1 MKIRSAIAWIL
12 CLVTVF
18 GLLVIPASATEET
31 EENIMATNGSYG
43 LNASTAYMGTGK
55 LADKVKSVFMYETT
69 SDTLLYS
76 WNSDTQVHPAS
87 LVKIMTALLVLENCD
102 LQDVTTASESAL
114 RHIGKQD
121 VSINLKPGEQ
131 MSIEHLMYAMM
142 VYAANDAASVLA
154 EHVAGSEEAFV
165 EMMNTRAQ
173 ELGCTGSVFY
183 NPHGLHHDQQF
194 MTARDC
200 CRIILAA
207 MEYEMF
213 RTLFCTEFFILPA
226 TNMSDERRLVTNN
239 YLINADYVGI
249 YLDHRVKGG
258 RTGLNNDQSRNIASL
273 SQSGDM
279 EVLCIVM
286 GAESVISSNGYSVG
300 VYGGFPQ
307 TISLLDQA
315 YANTA
320 RRQIICA
327 DQILKQQP
335 VNNGDNHVFYYSK
348 ETCMAILPADYS
360 LNELDFR
367 YTQVPGSMDA
377 PITKGQNM
385 ANLQVWYKGSCIAK
399 TDVYAAN
406 DVPLAYAKGAEIA
419 NKGRVGRIILIV
431 LLILVL
437 PVAVAFGVLLL
448 MRLTA
453 QRKHR
458 NRRRSRRRA

>member
-1 MKIRSAIAWIL
+1 MKIRSVIALFL
-12 CLVTVF
+12 CLVSVF
-18 GLLVIPASATEET
+18 GLLTVTASATEET
-31 EENIMATNGSYG
+31 EENIMTTDGCYG
-43 LNASTAYMGTGK
+43 IDAANAYMGTAK
-55 LADKVKSVFMYETT
+55 LAESVKSVFMYEIN

-102 LQDVTTASESAL
+102 LQQIATVSESAL
-114 RHIGKQD
+114 QDIGSQD
-121 VSINLKPGEQ
+121 VSINLKKDEQ
-131 MSIEHLMYAMM
+131 MSLENLMYALL
-142 VYAANDAASVLA
+142 VYSANDAANVLA
-154 EHVAGSEEAFV
+154 EEVAGSVEAFV
-165 EMMNTRAQ
+165 EMMNVRAQ
-173 ELGCTGSVFY
+173 ELGCTGTVFY
-183 NPHGLHHDQQF
+183 NPHGLHHAEQF
-194 MTARDC
+194 MTARDT

-207 MEYEMF
+207 LEHEAF
-213 RTLFCTEFFILPA
+213 RTMFCTEFYIIPA

-239 YLINADYVGI
+239 YLINADYVAI

-258 RTGLNNDQSRNIASL
+258 RAGVSSDNRRNIASL
-273 SQSGDM
+273 SESNDM
-279 EVLCIVM
+279 QVLCIVM
-286 GAESVISSNGYSVG
+286 GADSVYASNGYSVG

-315 YANTA
+315 YANTV

-348 ETCMAILPADYS
+348 ETCTAILPADYT
-360 LNELDFR
+360 LEQLDFR
-367 YTQVPGSMDA
+367 YTQVPGSMNA

-385 ANLQVWYKGSCIAK
+385 AKLQVWCQGNCIAE

-406 DVPLAYAKGAEIA
+406 DVPLAYAKGGDIA
-419 NKGRVGRIILIV
+419 RKGRVGRIVLIV

-437 PVAVAFGVLLL
+437 PVAAAFGVLLL
-448 MRLTA
+448 LRLNA

-458 NRRRSRRRA
+458 NRSKNRRRA